1 MCDKESYKNTITRA
15 WEKKEDPK
23 SVSNSFNNLIV
34 LQYDYSW
41 FEGISY

>member
-1 MCDKESYKNTITRA
+1 MCGKESYKNTITRA
-15 WEKKEDPK
+15 WEKEYPK
-23 SVSNSFNNLIV
+23 SVLISFNNLIV